1 MAPLPA
7 KIFHPK
13 LKTPDRSG
21 YEVGY
26 GKPPAGT
33 RFKSGQ
39 SGNPKGRHKGSKNKL
54 PALNEER
61 LKSIILEEAYRSI
74 KINEGDKQISVP
86 MAQAIM
92 RSLAVNAVKGQ
103 HRSQR
108 LFSELLSATETQNRQ
123 FHDEWMD
130 VAMTYKIEWERELDR
145 RARLGITGLPEP
157 LPHPD
162 HVVIDIRN
170 GTAIV
175 RGPATKEEKA
185 EWDMWMSRKADS
197 EAELVELN
205 DLLATPGYRYKKTVR
220 EEIAQTEKVLAIIAR
235 IIG

>member
-7 KIFHPK
+7 KTSRPK
-13 LKTPDRSG
+13 LKTPDRSS

-33 RFKSGQ
+33 RFKAGQ
-39 SGNPKGRHKGSKNKL
+39 SGNPKGRRKGSKNKL

-74 KINEGDKQISVP
+74 KINEGDKQISVT

-108 LFSELLSATETQNRQ
+108 LFSELLSATETQNRRL
-123 FHDEWMD
+123 HDEWMD

-145 RARLGITGLPEP
+145 RDRMGIC
-157 LPHPD
+157 
-162 HVVIDIRN
+162 RM
-170 GTAIV
+170 GT
-175 RGPATKEEKA
+175 
-185 EWDMWMSRKADS
+185 DS
-197 EAELVELN
+197 EAVVDPQLRLRGLVGLRVV
-205 DLLATPGYRYKKTVR
+205 DASIMP
-220 EEIAQTEKVLAIIAR
+220 AIISGNTNSPTIMIAEKAAEM
-235 IIG
+235 IMSDDNG